1 MAECLAAR
9 LGYPLLGREVAEE
22 AAARLGVPAEA
33 LQAKMGDRPSLWGR
47 FSSERRTYIV
57 AMQAAIA
64 ERAAEG
70 RLIYHGLAGGLLLGD
85 AVPGM
90 LCLRLIAPMESRVRA
105 VMGTSAMDAAAAE
118 QYIRDVDESR
128 ARWVRVMYGED
139 IMDPVL
145 YDMVVNLETMTIEG
159 ACAIVGRVVQLPEF
173 ELTERSLARLLDFR
187 TACRVRLALA
197 GDDELGAL
205 ELDAEAEGGEVTI
218 SGAVPLRHGGRAG
231 TRIVEVARGVEGVE
245 KVRLKVEWFDPYP

>member
-1 MAECLAAR
+1 
-9 LGYPLLGREVAEE
+9 
-22 AAARLGVPAEA
+22 
-33 LQAKMGDRPSLWGR
+33 
-47 FSSERRTYIV
+47 
-57 AMQAAIA
+57 
-64 ERAAEG
+64 
-70 RLIYHGLAGGLLLGD
+70 
-85 AVPGM
+85 
-90 LCLRLIAPMESRVRA
+90 
-105 VMGTSAMDAAAAE
+105 
-118 QYIRDVDESR
+118 
-128 ARWVRVMYGED
+128 MYGED